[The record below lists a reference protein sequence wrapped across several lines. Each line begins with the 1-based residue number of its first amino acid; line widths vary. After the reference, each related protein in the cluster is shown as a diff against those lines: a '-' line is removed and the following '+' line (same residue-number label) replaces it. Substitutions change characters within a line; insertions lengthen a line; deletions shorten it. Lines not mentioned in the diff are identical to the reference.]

1 MNRYLVV
8 DYKTNTIYSTHK
20 LETLINEEFD
30 RYGSSISCID
40 KNDML
45 DELENIIKQERELE
59 ENV

>member
-1 MNRYLVV
+1 MNRYLVL
-8 DYKTNTIYSTHK
+8 DYETNTIYSTHK